1 MIAPVDLTSLSAP
14 AQKMAAASAP
24 LKLQEMAAK
33 GVAPGLKPGEMV
45 TLLVHFYTAS
55 ERPTVKEASEKTL
68 NALPEPLLQ
77 GALGADLPA
86 TVIDVLAA
94 IFAARIDVLDRLLGM
109 PRVSPD
115 TVDSLAQ
122 HGSEEVTELVAVNED
137 RLLKNPQIIERLY
150 LNKRTRMSTADR
162 LIDLAVRNGI
172 TLNGIAAFKEAAL
185 AIQDELIPM
194 ASEERSPDDELF
206 TETSELAEQLQKEST
221 EEEDTHEETPEGEEV
236 VKDKYLPLYQRIA
249 NMTVSQKIR
258 RAMLGSKEE
267 RMLLVRDTNRLVA
280 AAVVRSPMM
289 QENEAAL
296 ISRNR
301 NVSEDVLRILATIP
315 AWSKAYGVKKNLVE
329 NAKTPIMISQRL
341 VPMLREYD
349 LKQIAKSKHITG
361 AVKEAARRHL
371 ERRKT

>member
-1 MIAPVDLTSLSAP
+1 MIEPIDLASLSGP
-14 AQKMAAASAP
+14 AQKMAAAAAP
-24 LKLQEMAAK
+24 LKLQELAAK
-33 GVAPGLKPGEMV
+33 GVAPGIKAGEMV
-45 TLLVHFYTAS
+45 ILLVVLAES
-55 ERPTVKEASEKTL
+55 ERPTVKETAEKTL
-68 NALPEPLLQ
+68 RALPEQLLA
-77 GALGADLPA
+77 GALAIDLPPA
-86 TVIDVLAA
+86 VIDVLAQVYA
-94 IFAARIDVLDRLLGM
+94 TRIDVLDRLLGM
-109 PRVSPD
+109 ARAAPE
-115 TVDSLAQ
+115 TVETLAQ
-122 HGSEEVTELVAVNED
+122 NGSEEVTELVAVNED
-137 RLLKNPQIIERLY
+137 RLLKHPRIIERLY

-162 LIDLAVRNGI
+162 LIDLAVRSGI

-185 AIQDELIPM
+185 AIQDELIPV
-194 ASEERSPDDELF
+194 ASPELSPDDLLF
-206 TETSELAEQLQKEST
+206 KETSELAEQLQKESD
-221 EEEDTHEETPEGEEV
+221 EEEDTHVETPEGVEV
-236 VKDKYLPLYQRIA
+236 VKDKFLPLYQRIA

-301 NVSEDVLRILATIP
+301 NVSEDVLRILGTTPEWAK
-315 AWSKAYGVKKNLVE
+315 SYSVKKNLVE

-341 VPMLREYD
+341 VPLLREYD
-349 LKQIAKSKHITG
+349 LKQIAKSKNITG

>member
-1 MIAPVDLTSLSAP
+1 MIEPIDLPSLSGP
-14 AQKMAAASAP
+14 AQKMAAAAAP

-33 GVAPGLKPGEMV
+33 GVAPGIKPGEMV
-45 TLLVHFYTAS
+45 ALLVVFAAS
-55 ERPTVKEASEKTL
+55 ERPTVKEAAEKTL
-68 NALPEPLLQ
+68 AALPEPLLA
-77 GALGADLPA
+77 GALGSDLPA
-86 TVIDVLAA
+86 AAIDVLAQTYA
-94 IFAARIDVLDRLLGM
+94 TRIDVLDRLLSM
-109 PRVSPD
+109 PRTAPE
-115 TVDSLAQ
+115 TVEKLARS
-122 HGSEEVTELVAVNED
+122 GSEEVTELVAVNED
-137 RLLKNPQIIERLY
+137 RLLKHPQIIELLY

-172 TLNGIAAFKEAAL
+172 TLSGIAAFKEAAL

-194 ASEERSPDDELF
+194 ATPELSPDDLLF
-206 TETSELAEQLQKEST
+206 QETSELAEELQKESAD
-221 EEEDTHEETPEGEEV
+221 EEDTHVETDEGVEV
-236 VKDKYLPLYQRIA
+236 LKDKFLPLYQRIA

-301 NVSEDVLRILATIP
+301 NVSEDVLRILGTTP
-315 AWSKAYGVKKNLVE
+315 EWSKSYSVKKNLVE
-329 NAKTPIMISQRL
+329 NAKTPIMISQKL
-341 VPMLREYD
+341 VPHLREYD
-349 LKQIAKSKHITG
+349 LKQLAKSKNITG

-371 ERRKT
+371 DRRKT

>member
-1 MIAPVDLTSLSAP
+1 MIEPIDLSSLSGP
-14 AQKMAAASAP
+14 AQKMAGAAAP

-33 GVAPGLKPGEMV
+33 GVAPGIKPGEMIA
-45 TLLVHFYTAS
+45 LLVVFAAS
-55 ERPTVKEASEKTL
+55 ERPTVKEAAEKTL
-68 NALPEPLLQ
+68 HALPAPLLAS
-77 GALGADLPA
+77 ALGSDLHPA
-86 TVIDVLAA
+86 AIDVLAQ
-94 IFAARIDVLDRLLGM
+94 IYPTRIDVLDRLLSM
-109 PRVSPD
+109 ARTAPE
-115 TVDSLAQ
+115 TVETLAQ
-122 HGSEEVTELVAVNED
+122 SGSEEVTELVAVNED
-137 RLLKNPQIIERLY
+137 RLLKHPQIIERLY

-194 ASEERSPDDELF
+194 ATPELSPDDLLF
-206 TETSELAEQLQKEST
+206 QETSELAEQLQQESA
-221 EEEDTHEETPEGEEV
+221 EEEDTHEETPEGKEV
-236 VKDKYLPLYQRIA
+236 VKDKFLPLYQRIA

-301 NVSEDVLRILATIP
+301 NVSEDVLRILGTLP
-315 AWSKAYGVKKNLVE
+315 AWSKSYSVKKNLVE
-329 NAKTPIMISQRL
+329 NGKTPIMISQRI

-349 LKQIAKSKHITG
+349 LKQIAKSKNITG

-371 ERRKT
+371 DRRKT

>member
-1 MIAPVDLTSLSAP
+1 MIEPIDLASLSGP
-14 AQKMAAASAP
+14 AQKMAGAAAP

-33 GVAPGLKPGEMV
+33 GVAPGIKPGEMIA
-45 TLLVHFYTAS
+45 LLVVFAAS
-55 ERPTVKEASEKTL
+55 ERPTVKEAAEKTL
-68 NALPEPLLQ
+68 RALPEPLLA
-77 GALGADLPA
+77 GAIGGDLHPA
-86 TVIDVLAA
+86 VIDVLAQIYA
-94 IFAARIDVLDRLLGM
+94 TRIDVLDRLLSM
-109 PRVSPD
+109 ARTAPE
-115 TVDSLAQ
+115 TVETLAQ
-122 HGSEEVTELVAVNED
+122 SGSEEVTELVAVNED
-137 RLLKNPQIIERLY
+137 RLLKHPQIIERLY

-172 TLNGIAAFKEAAL
+172 TLNGIGAFKEAAL

-206 TETSELAEQLQKEST
+206 TETSELAEKLQGESA

-236 VKDKYLPLYQRIA
+236 IKDKYLPLYQRIA

-289 QENEAAL
+289 QENEASL

-301 NVSEDVLRILATIP
+301 NVSEDVLRILATLP

>member
-1 MIAPVDLTSLSAP
+1 MIEPIDLASLSAT
-14 AQKMAAASAP
+14 AQKMAGAAAP

-33 GVAPGLKPGEMV
+33 GVAPGIKPGEMV
-45 TLLVHFYTAS
+45 ALLVIFAAS
-55 ERPTVKEASEKTL
+55 ERPTVKEAAEKTL
-68 NALPEPLLQ
+68 RALPEPLLA
-77 GALGADLPA
+77 GAIGGDLHPA
-86 TVIDVLAA
+86 AIDVLTQIYAT
-94 IFAARIDVLDRLLGM
+94 RIDVLDRLLSM
-109 PRVSPD
+109 ARTAPE
-115 TVDSLAQ
+115 TVEMLAQ
-122 HGSEEVTELVAVNED
+122 NGSEEVTELVAINED
-137 RLLKNPQIIERLY
+137 RLLKHPQIIERLY

-172 TLNGIAAFKEAAL
+172 TLNGIGAFKEAAL

-194 ASEERSPDDELF
+194 ATPELSPDDLLF
-206 TETSELAEQLQKEST
+206 QETSELAEQLQAESA
-221 EEEDTHEETPEGEEV
+221 EEEDTHEETPEGKEV
-236 VKDKYLPLYQRIA
+236 VKDKFLPLYQRIA

-301 NVSEDVLRILATIP
+301 NVSEDVLRILGTLP
-315 AWSKAYGVKKNLVE
+315 AWSKSYSVKKNLVE
-329 NAKTPIMISQRL
+329 NGKTPIMISQRL

-349 LKQIAKSKHITG
+349 LKQIAKSKNITG

-371 ERRKT
+371 DRRKT

>member
-1 MIAPVDLTSLSAP
+1 MIEPIDLAALSGP
-14 AQKMAAASAP
+14 AQKMAAAAAP
-24 LKLQEMAAK
+24 LKLQELAAR
-33 GVAPGLKPGEMV
+33 GVAPGIKPGEMV
-45 TLLVHFYTAS
+45 TLLVVLAAS
-55 ERPTVKEASEKTL
+55 ERPTVKETAEKTL
-68 NALPEPLLQ
+68 RALPEQLLT
-77 GALGADLPA
+77 GALGSDLPPA
-86 TVIDVLAA
+86 VIDLLAEVY
-94 IFAARIDVLDRLLGM
+94 AARIDVLDRLLGM
-109 PRVSPD
+109 PRAAPE
-115 TVDSLAQ
+115 TVETLARN
-122 HGSEEVTELVAVNED
+122 GSEVVTELVAVNED
-137 RLLKNPQIIERLY
+137 RLLKHPHIIERLY

-194 ASEERSPDDELF
+194 ASPELSPDDLLF
-206 TETSELAEQLQKEST
+206 QETSELAEQLQKESA
-221 EEEDTHEETPEGEEV
+221 EEEDTHVETPEGEEV
-236 VKDKYLPLYQRIA
+236 VKDKFLPLYQRIA
-249 NMTVSQKIR
+249 NLTVSQKIR

-301 NVSEDVLRILATIP
+301 NVSEDVLRILGTTPEWAKCY
-315 AWSKAYGVKKNLVE
+315 SVKKNLVE
-329 NAKTPIMISQRL
+329 NAKTPIMVSQRL

-349 LKQIAKSKHITG
+349 LKQIAKSKNITG

>member
-1 MIAPVDLTSLSAP
+1 MIEPIDLASLSGP
-14 AQKMAAASAP
+14 AQKMAGAAAP

-33 GVAPGLKPGEMV
+33 GVAPGIKPGEMIA
-45 TLLVHFYTAS
+45 LLVVFAAS
-55 ERPTVKEASEKTL
+55 ERPTVKEAAEKTL
-68 NALPEPLLQ
+68 HALPEPLLAS
-77 GALGADLPA
+77 ALGSDLHPA
-86 TVIDVLAA
+86 AIDVLAQ
-94 IFAARIDVLDRLLGM
+94 IYPTRIDVLDRLLSMARTAPG
-109 PRVSPD
+109 
-115 TVDSLAQ
+115 TVETLAQ
-122 HGSEEVTELVAVNED
+122 SGSEEVTELVAVNED
-137 RLLKNPQIIERLY
+137 RLLKHPQIIERLY

-194 ASEERSPDDELF
+194 ATPELSPDDLLF
-206 TETSELAEQLQKEST
+206 QETSELAEQLQQESA
-221 EEEDTHEETPEGEEV
+221 EEEDTHEETPEGKEV
-236 VKDKYLPLYQRIA
+236 VKDKFLPLYQRIA

-301 NVSEDVLRILATIP
+301 NVSEDVLRILGTLP
-315 AWSKAYGVKKNLVE
+315 AWSKSYSVKKNLVE
-329 NAKTPIMISQRL
+329 NGKTPIMISQRI

-349 LKQIAKSKHITG
+349 LKQIAKSKNITG

-371 ERRKT
+371 DRRKT

>member
-1 MIAPVDLTSLSAP
+1 MIEPVDLGSLSAP
-14 AQKMAAASAP
+14 AQKMAAAAAP

-33 GVAPGLKPGEMV
+33 GVAPGIKPGEMV
-45 TLLVHFYTAS
+45 ALLVVFSTS
-55 ERPTVKEASEKTL
+55 ERPTVKAAAEKTL
-68 NALPEPLLQ
+68 GALPEPLLA
-77 GALGADLPA
+77 GALGSDLPA
-86 TVIDVLAA
+86 AVIDVLARIYA
-94 IFAARIDVLDRLLGM
+94 ERIDVLDRLLGM
-109 PRVSPD
+109 ARAAVE
-115 TVDSLAQ
+115 TVEILAQ
-122 HGSEEVTELVAVNED
+122 SGSEEVTELVAVNED
-137 RLLKNPQIIERLY
+137 RLLKHPRIIERLY

-185 AIQDELIPM
+185 AIQDELIPLP
-194 ASEERSPDDELF
+194 SPELSPDDLLF
-206 TETSELAEQLQKEST
+206 QETSELAEKLQRESG
-221 EEEDTHEETPEGEEV
+221 EEEDTFVETPEGEEV

-301 NVSEDVLRILATIP
+301 NVSEDVLRILGTTPEWAK
-315 AWSKAYGVKKNLVE
+315 SYSVKKNLVE
-329 NAKTPIMISQRL
+329 NAKTPIMIATKI
-341 VPMLREYD
+341 VPLLREFD
-349 LKQIAKSKHITG
+349 LKQIAKSKNITG

-371 ERRKT
+371 DRRKT

>member
-1 MIAPVDLTSLSAP
+1 MIEPVDLASLSGP
-14 AQKMAAASAP
+14 AQKMAAVAAP

-33 GVAPGLKPGEMV
+33 GVAPGIKPGDMV
-45 TLLVHFYTAS
+45 ALLVVLAAS
-55 ERPTVKEASEKTL
+55 DRPTVKEAADKTL
-68 NALPEPLLQ
+68 HALPEPLLA
-77 GALGADLPA
+77 GALGSDLPPA
-86 TVIDVLAA
+86 VIDVLAQVYST
-94 IFAARIDVLDRLLGM
+94 RIDVLDRLLSM
-109 PRVSPD
+109 ARTAPE
-115 TVDSLAQ
+115 TVETLAQ
-122 HGSEEVTELVAVNED
+122 SGSEEVTELVAVNED
-137 RLLKNPQIIERLY
+137 RLLKHPRIIERLY

-194 ASEERSPDDELF
+194 ATPELSPDDLLF
-206 TETSELAEQLQKEST
+206 QETSELAEQLQQESAA
-221 EEEDTHEETPEGEEV
+221 EEDTHLETPEGQEV
-236 VKDKYLPLYQRIA
+236 VKDKFLPLYQRIA

-301 NVSEDVLRILATIP
+301 NVSEDVLRILGTTPEWAK
-315 AWSKAYGVKKNLVE
+315 SYSVKKNLVE
-329 NAKTPIMISQRL
+329 NAKTPIMISQKL
-341 VPMLREYD
+341 VPLLREYD
-349 LKQIAKSKHITG
+349 LKQIAKSKNITG

>member
-1 MIAPVDLTSLSAP
+1 MIEPIDLAALSGP
-14 AQKMAAASAP
+14 AQKMGAAAAP

-33 GVAPGLKPGEMV
+33 GVAPGIKPGEMV
-45 TLLVHFYTAS
+45 ALLVIFAAS
-55 ERPTVKEASEKTL
+55 ERPTVKEAAEKTL
-68 NALPEPLLQ
+68 RALPEPLLA
-77 GALGADLPA
+77 GALGSDLPP
-86 TVIDVLAA
+86 AA
-94 IFAARIDVLDRLLGM
+94 IDILAQVYATRIDVLDRLLSM
-109 PRVSPD
+109 ARTAPE
-115 TVDSLAQ
+115 TVETLAQ
-122 HGSEEVTELVAVNED
+122 NGSEEVTELVAVNED
-137 RLLKNPQIIERLY
+137 RLLKHPQIIERLY

-194 ASEERSPDDELF
+194 ATPELSPDDLLF
-206 TETSELAEQLQKEST
+206 QETSELAEQLQQET
-221 EEEDTHEETPEGEEV
+221 AAEEDTHVETPEGQEV
-236 VKDKYLPLYQRIA
+236 VKDKFLPLYQRIA

-301 NVSEDVLRILATIP
+301 NVSEDVLRIIGTLP
-315 AWSKAYGVKKNLVE
+315 AWSKSYVVKKNLVE
-329 NAKTPIMISQRL
+329 NGKTPIMISQRL

-349 LKQIAKSKHITG
+349 LKQIAKSKNITG

>member
-1 MIAPVDLTSLSAP
+1 MIAPLDLLSLSAP
-14 AQKMAAASAP
+14 AQKMAAAAAP

-33 GVAPGLKPGEMV
+33 GVAPGIKPGEMV
-45 TLLVHFYTAS
+45 ALLVVFSGS
-55 ERPTVKEASEKTL
+55 ERPTVREAAEKTL
-68 NALPEPLLQ
+68 GALPEPLLA
-77 GALGADLPA
+77 GALGSDLPA
-86 TVIDVLAA
+86 AVIDVLARA
-94 IFAARIDVLDRLLGM
+94 YPSRIDVLDKLLSM
-109 PRVSPD
+109 PRADPE
-115 TVDSLAQ
+115 TVEILARN
-122 HGSEEVTELVAVNED
+122 GSEEVTELVAVNED
-137 RLLKNPQIIERLY
+137 RLLKHPAIIERLY

-172 TLNGIAAFKEAAL
+172 TLSGIAAFKEAAL

-194 ASEERSPDDELF
+194 PSPEPSPDDLLF
-206 TETSELAEQLQKEST
+206 QETTEIAEQLQQESDA
-221 EEEDTHEETPEGEEV
+221 EEDTHVETPEGEEV
-236 VKDKYLPLYQRIA
+236 VKDKFLPLYQRIA

-301 NVSEDVLRILATIP
+301 NVSEDVLRILGTTPEWAK
-315 AWSKAYGVKKNLVE
+315 SYGVKKNLVE
-329 NAKTPIMISQRL
+329 NPKTPIMISQRL
-341 VPMLREYD
+341 VPHLREFD
-349 LKQIAKSKHITG
+349 LKMLAKSKNITG

-371 ERRKT
+371 DRRKT